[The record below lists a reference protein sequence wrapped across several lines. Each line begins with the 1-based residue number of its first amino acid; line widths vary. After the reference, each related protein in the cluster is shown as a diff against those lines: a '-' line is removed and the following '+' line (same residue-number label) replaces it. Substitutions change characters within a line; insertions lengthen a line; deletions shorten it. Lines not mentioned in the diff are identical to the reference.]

1 VFEASA
7 DTFAGAHIVPVI
19 DDTVVERQRLENYL
33 ADLQT
38 RPLRLEFKSRR
49 MLPWS

>member
-1 VFEASA
+1 MEQ
-7 DTFAGAHIVPVI
+7 IVPVI

-38 RPLRLEFKSRR
+38 RPLRLVLLSPPLEIALAHVR
-49 MLPWS
+49 